1 MTQQLPKQFRFLCNK
16 IATERT
22 RPAQWK
28 TAAEL
33 RKDTTRILASGKPVE
48 GVQAWLEGLLVDAVT
63 AQRKA

>member
-1 MTQQLPKQFRFLCNK
+1 MKLSPELKTLCAK
-16 IATERT
+16 IALERT

>member
-1 MTQQLPKQFRFLCNK
+1 MKLSPELKTLCAK
-16 IATERT
+16 IALERT
-22 RPAQWK
+22 RPAQWQ